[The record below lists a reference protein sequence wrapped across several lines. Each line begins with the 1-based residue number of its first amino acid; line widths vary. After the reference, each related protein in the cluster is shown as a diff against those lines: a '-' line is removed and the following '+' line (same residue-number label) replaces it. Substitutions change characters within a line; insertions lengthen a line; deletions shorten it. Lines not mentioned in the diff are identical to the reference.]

1 MKKITILALH
11 LGFGGVEKYICSL
24 CKMLEEDYQ
33 IEIISTYK
41 VLEKPAFNF
50 SDKIKI
56 KYLINDKPYKQEFK
70 DSIKNKKIISTIK
83 YLFKNIYILILK
95 NIKNISAIKNIDS
108 DIIITTRSFHNKL
121 VGKYAK
127 KNIVKIA
134 TEHNY
139 HNNNQKYINNLI
151 KSLKEFDYLVVVSKE
166 LQKFY
171 QNRIGN
177 TKCIYIPN
185 VIDRIYKNPKYSINH
200 NLISV
205 GRLESEKGFS
215 DLIDVVNLLKEQIP
229 DIKLNL
235 IGDGSLKEELNNK
248 IKNLNLQD
256 NIIMHGYLNHEEI
269 EKIMLESSLYVMT
282 SLTESFGLVLIE
294 AMSYGVPCIAFD
306 SASGAKEV
314 IENKKL
320 LIDNRNEEKM
330 ANTILKLL
338 TNEKDII
345 KEGKNSYKTCQKYL
359 LNNVK
364 NDWLNILNNI
374 DK

>member
-11 LGFGGVEKYICSL
+11 LNFGGVEKYISSL

-41 VLEKPAFNF
+41 ILEKPAFEF

-56 KYLINDKPYKQEFK
+56 TYLINDKPYKQEFS
-70 DSIKNKKIISTIK
+70 DAIKNKKIISAIK

-95 NIKNISAIKNIDS
+95 HLKNIKAIKNIDS

-127 KNIVKIA
+127 KDIVKIA

-139 HNNNQKYINNLI
+139 HNNNNKYINNLV
-151 KSLKEFDYLVVVSKE
+151 KSLKNFDYLIVVSKE

-171 QNRIGN
+171 QDKIGN
-177 TKCIYIPN
+177 TRCIYIPN
-185 VIDRIYKNPKYSINH
+185 VIDKIYDKPKYNTNH

-205 GRLESEKGFS
+205 GRLEHEKGFS
-215 DLIDVVNLLKEQIP
+215 DLIDIIDMVRKKIP

-235 IGDGSLKEELNNK
+235 IGDGSLKEELSNK
-248 IKNLNLQD
+248 IKNLNLND
-256 NIIMHGYLNHEEI
+256 NIIMHGFLNHEKI
-269 EKIMLESSLYVMT
+269 EKIMLESSLYVMS
-282 SLTESFGLVLIE
+282 SLSESFGLVLIE
-294 AMSYGVPCIAFD
+294 AMSYGVPCIAFS

-314 IENKKL
+314 IENKEL
-320 LIDNRNEEKM
+320 LIENRDKDDYANLVIRLINDKEK
-330 ANTILKLL
+330 L
-338 TNEKDII
+338 I
-345 KEGKNSYKTCQKYL
+345 KEGKESYKDCQKYL
-359 LNNVK
+359 INNVK
-364 NDWLNILNNI
+364 NKWLNLLNDI